1 MENYH
6 QHIKPDKLALQE
18 HTISGSLIPI
28 ISLPANPILLINR
41 VIYSGIN
48 SCKVQPVFSHLR
60 SAFNCSF
67 IPIHEKENATGT
79 DEKTQHPHTYD
90 IDQCLKYV
98 FKSRT
103 I

>member
-1 MENYH
+1 MENH
-6 QHIKPDKLALQE
+6 QRHIKPDKLTLQE
-18 HTISGSLIPI
+18 STISGSLIPS
-28 ISLPANPILLINR
+28 ISLPTNPILLINR
-41 VIYSGIN
+41 VIYSSIN
-48 SCKVQPVFSHLR
+48 SCKVRPVFSYLR
-60 SAFNCSF
+60 LAFNGSF